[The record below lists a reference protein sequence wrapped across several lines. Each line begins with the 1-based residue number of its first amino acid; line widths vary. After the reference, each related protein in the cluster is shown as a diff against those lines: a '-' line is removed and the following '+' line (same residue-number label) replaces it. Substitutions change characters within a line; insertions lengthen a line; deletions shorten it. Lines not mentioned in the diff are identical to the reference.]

1 MADKISALIFSA
13 LASDAEKPRA
23 SKMFPLTIWAGLF
36 SAALFMCPLLLQS
49 LLHPFQSLPGHLE
62 VTSVRL
68 PALLL
73 KAVQHVNRVSHLGQI
88 DRPVPSALIGLF
100 QFEDPGTDG
109 THAARLRCR
118 LPAYLELPQRE
129 SERPLDLIGKAR
141 QHLQGIPFKVK
152 FGG

>member
-13 LASDAEKPRA
+13 LASDGEKPRA

-88 DRPVPSALIGLF
+88 DRPVPCPLVSLF
-100 QFEDPGTDG
+100 QFVNPSADG
-109 THAARLRCR
+109 TYAACPRCR
-118 LPAYLELPQRE
+118 LPNDLKLPKGK
-129 SERPLDLIGKAR
+129 SERPFD
-141 QHLQGIPFKVK
+141 
-152 FGG
+152 